1 MTWSGILGK
10 TAVGLGAVAVPV
22 VFAVA
27 GAGPAAA
34 DPGVC
39 VAAPWGYASACVDGP
54 GWVDWNPGVN
64 WGRPDRSRMHGAP
77 GTRPVTGRVVPTAF
91 PVPNVT

>member
-1 MTWSGILGK
+1 MSWSGILGK

-27 GAGPAAA
+27 GAGQASA

-39 VAAPWGYASACVDGP
+39 VSGPWGYASACIKRARMGRLGAALERRVGQRLGP
-54 GWVDWNPGVN
+54 RLGK
-64 WGRPDRSRMHGAP
+64 R
-77 GTRPVTGRVVPTAF
+77 
-91 PVPNVT
+91 

>member
-10 TAVGLGAVAVPV
+10 TAAGLGAVAVPV

-27 GAGPAAA
+27 GAGQAVA
-34 DPGVC
+34 DPGIC
-39 VAAPWGYASACVDGP
+39 VTGPWGYASACVDGP

-64 WGRPDRSRMHGAP
+64 WDSPGQIKNAWCPWNPPGHWKGGPHGIP
-77 GTRPVTGRVVPTAF
+77 CS
-91 PVPNVT
+91 